1 MRNISGRAFAERFA
15 LNPASYAWLL
25 GAGASATAG
34 IPTGYQMI
42 QEFRTKLFANESG
55 ISLREVDASDPVWQ
69 ARVDQHHERQ
79 GKLPPKD
86 DPSEYARAFEAL
98 YPTIEDRR
106 LYIER
111 QVSKGT
117 PSLGHKVLGALLASR
132 KSPCI
137 FTTNFDS
144 LVEDSATV
152 AGQLLS
158 PAERSK
164 VTLAALDNAARAIT
178 CLRDNGWP
186 LVVKLHGDYQSV
198 ELKNTDDELQSQDA
212 SLRLA
217 LTESLRRF
225 GLIIAGYSGR
235 DDSVMKALRDVL
247 HEPHRY
253 PGGIYWLC
261 RDSNSLLP
269 SVRDFLEQAELAQV
283 DVYVVSGTT
292 FDELAGDIADITELS
307 APLVD
312 HIFGERKN
320 AAPAQVPLI
329 REPALRTPILRLTAL
344 PIEELPTVARRITL
358 HSSPGIT
365 EIRARLK
372 DANVLAVVAQAGSP
386 KTLAVYGHDGRILD
400 ALVQFQPMLTGEI
413 TLNPLND
420 SWAKGV
426 LYDALVRA
434 LCRKRPLRAR
444 MTGRGHSIS
453 ISKPHADLSQEQVQA
468 RKTLLS
474 KLRSAYQTEL
484 TGPVPGTQGTFS
496 EGLDVRLERADERW
510 WLVFEPSTFIDIPPA
525 LNEDDQV
532 RARDAWRVA
541 EEWRRERW
549 VQKYNGKWSDI
560 VDAWVELFT
569 RSRGARHA
577 SYQLKPDEGINAT
590 FQFGPH
596 SARSRPAHDHD
607 YFHQGGGLQ

>member
-1 MRNISGRAFAERFA
+1 MKSISGRAFAERFA
-15 LNPASYAWLL
+15 LNPSSYAWLL

-79 GKLPPKD
+79 GKLPPKG

-117 PSLGHKVLGALLASR
+117 PSIGHKVLGSLLASR
-132 KSPCI
+132 KSPCV

-152 AGQLLS
+152 AGQHLP
-158 PAERSK
+158 PADRSK

-212 SLRLA
+212 SLCLA

-225 GLIIAGYSGR
+225 GLVVAGYSGR

-247 HEPHRY
+247 DAPHRY

-261 RDSNSLLP
+261 PDSNGLLP
-269 SVRDFLEQAELAQV
+269 AVRSFLEQAELAQV

-307 APLVD
+307 PALVD
-312 HIFGERKN
+312 HIFGDRKTSG
-320 AAPAQVPLI
+320 AAQVPLI
-329 REPALRTPILRLTAL
+329 REPILRTPILRLSAL
-344 PIEELPTVARRITL
+344 PIEELPAVARRVTL
-358 HSSPGIT
+358 QNTQGIKDV
-365 EIRARLK
+365 RAKLK
-372 DANVLAVVAQAGSP
+372 EANVRAVVAQAGSP
-386 KTLAVYGHDGRILD
+386 TTLAVFGHDERILD
-400 ALVQFQPMLTGEI
+400 ALTEFKPTLAGEI
-413 TLNPLND
+413 ALDPVNE
-420 SWAKGV
+420 SWAKGA

-453 ISKPHADLSQEQVQA
+453 ISPPHADLTPEQLQA

-474 KLRSAYQTEL
+474 RLRSAYQTEL
-484 TGPVPGTQGTFS
+484 TGAVPGTQGSFS
-496 EGLDVRLERADERW
+496 EGLDVRLELADERW
-510 WLVFEPSTFIDIPPA
+510 WLVFEPSTYIDIPPA
-525 LNEDDQV
+525 VNEDDQAQV
-532 RARDAWRVA
+532 REAWRVA
-541 EEWRRERW
+541 DEWRRERW

-577 SYQLKPDEGINAT
+577 AYELKAGEGIDAT
-590 FQFGPH
+590 FQFGQH
-596 SARSRPAHDHD
+596 SARSRPSHDHD
-607 YFHQGGGLQ
+607 YFHQGGGSR

>member
-1 MRNISGRAFAERFA
+1 MRSISGRAFAERFA
-15 LNPASYAWLL
+15 LNPSSYAWLL

-42 QEFRTKLFANESG
+42 QEFRTKLFSNESG

-79 GKLPPKD
+79 GKLPPKGA
-86 DPSEYARAFEAL
+86 PSEYARAFESL

-106 LYIER
+106 LYIAR
-111 QVSKGT
+111 QVSKGA
-117 PSLGHKVLGALLASR
+117 PSIGHKVLGSLLASR

-152 AGQLLS
+152 AGQHL
-158 PAERSK
+158 PTAERGK

-178 CLRDNGWP
+178 CLRDNAWP

-212 SLRLA
+212 SLCLA

-225 GLIIAGYSGR
+225 GLVVAGYSGR

-247 HEPHRY
+247 DAPHRY

-261 RDSNSLLP
+261 RDSNGLLP
-269 SVRDFLEQAELAQV
+269 AVRDFLEQAELAQV
-283 DVYVVSGTT
+283 DVYVVNGTT

-307 APLVD
+307 PALVD
-312 HIFGERKN
+312 HIFGDRKTSGS
-320 AAPAQVPLI
+320 AQVPLI
-329 REPALRTPILRLTAL
+329 REPVLRTPILRLTAL
-344 PIEELPTVARRITL
+344 PIEELPAVARRVTL
-358 HSSPGIT
+358 HHAQGIKDV
-365 EIRARLK
+365 RARLK
-372 DANVLAVVAQAGSP
+372 EASVRAVVAQAGSP
-386 KTLAVYGHDGRILD
+386 KTLAVYGQDERILE
-400 ALVQFQPMLTGEI
+400 ALAQFQPTLAGEI
-413 TLNPLND
+413 ALDPVNE

-453 ISKPHADLSQEQVQA
+453 ISPPHADLTPEQLQA
-468 RKTLLS
+468 RKMLLTR
-474 KLRSAYQTEL
+474 LRSAYQMEL
-484 TGPVPGTQGTFS
+484 TGAVPDTQGTFS
-496 EGLDVRLERADERW
+496 EGLDVRLERVDDRW
-510 WLVFEPSTFIDIPPA
+510 WLVFEPSTYIDIPPA
-525 LNEDDQV
+525 VNEDDQTQV
-532 RARDAWRVA
+532 REAWRVA
-541 EEWRRERW
+541 DEWRRKRW
-549 VQKYNGKWSDI
+549 VQKYNGRWSDI

-577 SYQLKPDEGINAT
+577 AYELKTGEGIDAT
-590 FQFGPH
+590 FQFGQH
-596 SARSRPAHDHD
+596 SARSRPSHDHD
-607 YFHQGGGLQ
+607 YFHQGGGSR

>member
-1 MRNISGRAFAERFA
+1 MKSIGGRAFAERFA
-15 LNPASYAWLL
+15 LNPSSYAWLL

-79 GKLPPKD
+79 GKLPPKG

-117 PSLGHKVLGALLASR
+117 PSIGHKVLGSLLASR

-144 LVEDSATV
+144 LVEDAATV
-152 AGQLLS
+152 AGQLLA
-158 PAERSK
+158 PAERGK

-225 GLIIAGYSGR
+225 GLVIAGYSGR

-253 PGGIYWLC
+253 PCGIYWLC
-261 RDSNSLLP
+261 RDSNGLLP
-269 SVRDFLEQAELAQV
+269 AVRDFLEQAELAQV
-283 DVYVVSGTT
+283 DVYVVNGTT
-292 FDELAGDIADITELS
+292 FDELAGDIADITDLS
-307 APLVD
+307 PALVG
-312 HIFGERKN
+312 HIFGDRKTS
-320 AAPAQVPLI
+320 ASAQVPLI
-329 REPALRTPILRLTAL
+329 REPVLRTPILRLTAL
-344 PIEELPTVARRITL
+344 PIEELPAVARRMTL
-358 HSSPGIT
+358 HNSPGIND
-365 EIRARLK
+365 IRARLK
-372 DANVLAVVAQAGSP
+372 DANVRAVVAQAGSP
-386 KTLAVYGHDGRILD
+386 KTLAVYGHDERILE
-400 ALVQFQPMLTGEI
+400 ALAQFQPTLAGEI
-413 TLNPLND
+413 ALDPLNE

-453 ISKPHADLSQEQVQA
+453 ISPLHADLTPEQLQA

-474 KLRSAYQTEL
+474 RLRSAYQMEL
-484 TGPVPGTQGTFS
+484 TGSVPGTQGSFS
-496 EGLDVRLERADERW
+496 EGLDVRLERADDRW

-525 LNEDDQV
+525 LNEDDQAQV
-532 RARDAWRVA
+532 REAWRVA
-541 EEWRRERW
+541 DEWRRERW
-549 VQKYNGKWSDI
+549 VQKYNWKWSDI

-569 RSRGARHA
+569 RSRGARH
-577 SYQLKPDEGINAT
+577 STYELKSGEGMDAT
-590 FQFGPH
+590 FQLGPH

-607 YFHQGGGLQ
+607 YFHQGGGSR